1 MKKEKSSETAMQM
14 ALSRAIESL
23 KTEKERI
30 CYDPLA
36 KDFLTL
42 KYKILIQNKLL
53 RNSVVKIIDQL
64 FIGHHYY
71 VIARTRY
78 IDDFLQECCA
88 NEIQQVVIM
97 GAGFDSRA
105 YRYDDLK
112 EIKVFEVDHPATM
125 AIKKEKIQ
133 KELGSLPNHVVYV
146 SIDFLKEKLSDKLVQ
161 YGYNGNLKSL
171 FIWEGTTPYLI
182 PESVDETLAFVS
194 SNSGKDSSIIF
205 DYILKSVVNGTCDLE
220 GAKNEFEKMNKTSEP
235 LTFGIEKE
243 KIESFLVDRGFQNVK
258 DVGSEYLKELYFKD
272 QHRNRKIKPWWRIVH
287 ATTKS

>member
-1 MKKEKSSETAMQM
+1 MKKEKSSKTAVQM
-14 ALSRAIESL
+14 ALSRTIESM
-23 KTEKERI
+23 KTEEERI

-36 KDFLTL
+36 ENFLTP

-53 RNSVVKIIDQL
+53 RNSVIKIIDQL

-71 VIARTRY
+71 VVTRTRY
-78 IDDFLQECCA
+78 IDDFLQECIA

-105 YRYDDLK
+105 YRFDNLK
-112 EIKVFEVDHPATM
+112 KIKIFEVDHPATM

-146 SIDFLKEKLSDKLVQ
+146 PIDFLKEKLSDKLVQ
-161 YGYNGNLKSL
+161 YGYSRELKSL
-171 FIWEGTTPYLI
+171 FIWEGTTPYLN

-272 QHRNRKIKPWWRIVH
+272 QHRNRKIKPW
-287 ATTKS
+287 

>member
-23 KTEKERI
+23 KTEEERI

-78 IDDFLQECCA
+78 IDNFLQECCA

-105 YRYDDLK
+105 YRFDDLK

-146 SIDFLKEKLSDKLVQ
+146 PIDFLKEKLSDKLVQ
-161 YGYNGNLKSL
+161 YGYSRELKSL
-171 FIWEGTTPYLI
+171 FIWEGTTPYLN

-258 DVGSEYLKELYFKD
+258 DVGSEYLKELYFKN

>member
-1 MKKEKSSETAMQM
+1 M
-14 ALSRAIESL
+14 
-23 KTEKERI
+23 
-30 CYDPLA
+30 
-36 KDFLTL
+36 
-42 KYKILIQNKLL
+42 
-53 RNSVVKIIDQL
+53 
-64 FIGHHYY
+64 GHHYY

-105 YRYDDLK
+105 YRFDDLK

-146 SIDFLKEKLSDKLVQ
+146 PIDFLKEKLSDKLVQ
-161 YGYNGNLKSL
+161 CGYNGNLKSL

-205 DYILKSVVNGTCDLE
+205 DYILKSVVDGTCDLE